1 MPRPRDRL
9 PAFGILAVALAGEG
23 ILTGIVLAFHY
34 APTLEDAHASLR
46 HLVDRVGGGGALR
59 GLHHWC
65 GTLAIACAVVHG
77 WRLFWHGSYKAPRRA
92 LWAVGVGIFLA
103 LVGIAYTGYLLAG
116 DERAYEGLN
125 VLAGVAGS
133 VPLAGESLRAMI
145 LGGPTVSDATLARVY
160 AMHAHLLPLA
170 LVALVLVYARLR
182 ARLGPPARFDARPGE
197 TPARGPRSDAAAV
210 VAALLLALALARLAP
225 PALGDP
231 ADPASPGSP
240 DARPEWFLLW
250 VNGLMRE
257 VALPAFVTGVL
268 APVGLAALALALP
281 WLLRGAERSPHRRKP
296 EIFAAGLLVATMAYL
311 TQRSLRPAEEA
322 APAPLPEAL
331 AEGET
336 LEERARAVMQK
347 FKCAGCHVIDG
358 DDSGGTTG
366 PALSR
371 EGFGELYTEKF
382 FRLKVGDPVAFWPET
397 GMRYSPPKRKPTPQE
412 LDALVRWFFG
422 DAAGK

>member
-46 HLVDRVGGGGALR
+46 HLADRVAAGGALR

-77 WRLFWHGSYKAPRRA
+77 WRLFWHGCYKAPRRA
-92 LWAVGVGIFLA
+92 LWAVGVGIFLS
-103 LVGIAYTGYLLAG
+103 LLGIAYTGYLLAG
-116 DERAYEGLN
+116 DERAYEGLS

-133 VPLAGESLRAMI
+133 VPFAGEALRAMI
-145 LGGPTVSDATLARVY
+145 LGGATISDATLARVY
-160 AMHAHLLPLA
+160 AMHTHVLPLA
-170 LVALVLVYARLR
+170 LVALLLVYARLR
-182 ARLGPPARFDARPGE
+182 KRLGPPARFDARPGDSPP
-197 TPARGPRSDAAAV
+197 PAARRDAAAV
-210 VAALLLALALARLAP
+210 VAALLLALALARIAP

-257 VALPAFVTGVL
+257 VALPAFVMGVL

-296 EIFAAGLLVATMAYL
+296 EILAAGLLAATMAYL
-311 TQRSLRPAEEA
+311 TERSLRPVDAA
-322 APAPLPEAL
+322 APAPLPEAS

-336 LEERARAVMQK
+336 LEERARAVMDK

-358 DDSGGTTG
+358 KESGDATG
-366 PALSR
+366 PALAR
-371 EGFGELYTEKF
+371 EGFAELYTERF
-382 FRLKVGDPVAFWPET
+382 FRLKVGDPVAFWPDT
-397 GMRYSPPKRKPTPQE
+397 GMRYSPPKRKPTREE
-412 LDALVRWFFG
+412 LDVLVRWFFG